1 MGILCRNVALV
12 WRLFQP
18 GMRNWPPQAALQYR
32 DDVIRNARL
41 EWGLSA
47 PVADF
52 AAQLHQE
59 SGWRP
64 DAISPAGAQGL
75 AQFMPATAD
84 WISQLIPMLS
94 SREPFNPAWAIR
106 ALVSYDRWL
115 WQRVSAASDCERMA
129 MTLSG
134 YNGGLGWV
142 QRDRRLASQKG
153 LDSTRW
159 FGHVATVNAGRNAA
173 SWRENRHYPQ
183 RILREL
189 APRYLTWEA
198 AVVWHLVKKLPWRG
212 ILLAILINAFLVGL
226 YAMGYRSGH
235 DSAKRDGD
243 TALSQLQSAFDA
255 YKTEQA
261 TLENAALRAWARRYQ
276 EQVAAGQRAEA
287 GYLEQIAQLESRNK
301 QLQGQINDVTQR
313 WIDEKVRVIPL
324 SACLLA
330 VSCASTTPHSDMTT
344 HPSTPVIQTQLP
356 PLAPALA
363 QRPGNLKPLTPGY
376 AIRVS
381 PSVTFSPTSS
391 TTHGNVVAGGTR

>member
-12 WRLFQP
+12 WRLFSQACAAQ
-18 GMRNWPPQAALQYR
+18 PPQAALQYR

-313 WIDEKVRVIPL
+313 WIDEKVRAIPL

-391 TTHGNVVAGGTR
+391 TTQDNVVAGGTR

>member
-1 MGILCRNVALV
+1 
-12 WRLFQP
+12 
-18 GMRNWPPQAALQYR
+18 
-32 DDVIRNARL
+32 
-41 EWGLSA
+41 
-47 PVADF
+47 
-52 AAQLHQE
+52 
-59 SGWRP
+59 
-64 DAISPAGAQGL
+64 
-75 AQFMPATAD
+75 
-84 WISQLIPMLS
+84 
-94 SREPFNPAWAIR
+94 
-106 ALVSYDRWL
+106 
-115 WQRVSAASDCERMA
+115 
-129 MTLSG
+129 
-134 YNGGLGWV
+134 
-142 QRDRRLASQKG
+142 
-153 LDSTRW
+153 
-159 FGHVATVNAGRNAA
+159 
-173 SWRENRHYPQ
+173 
-183 RILREL
+183 
-189 APRYLTWEA
+189 
-198 AVVWHLVKKLPWRG
+198 
-212 ILLAILINAFLVGL
+212 
-226 YAMGYRSGH
+226 MGYRSGH

-261 TLENAALRAWARRYQ
+261 TLENAALRAQAERYQ

>member
-1 MGILCRNVALV
+1 M
-12 WRLFQP
+12 
-18 GMRNWPPQAALQYR
+18 
-32 DDVIRNARL
+32 
-41 EWGLSA
+41 
-47 PVADF
+47 
-52 AAQLHQE
+52 
-59 SGWRP
+59 
-64 DAISPAGAQGL
+64 
-75 AQFMPATAD
+75 
-84 WISQLIPMLS
+84 
-94 SREPFNPAWAIR
+94 
-106 ALVSYDRWL
+106 
-115 WQRVSAASDCERMA
+115 
-129 MTLSG
+129 
-134 YNGGLGWV
+134 
-142 QRDRRLASQKG
+142 
-153 LDSTRW
+153 
-159 FGHVATVNAGRNAA
+159 
-173 SWRENRHYPQ
+173 
-183 RILREL
+183 
-189 APRYLTWEA
+189 
-198 AVVWHLVKKLPWRG
+198 WHLVKKLPWRG

-313 WIDEKVRVIPL
+313 WIDEKVRAIPL

-391 TTHGNVVAGGTR
+391 TTQDNVVAGGTR

>member
-1 MGILCRNVALV
+1 M
-12 WRLFQP
+12 
-18 GMRNWPPQAALQYR
+18 
-32 DDVIRNARL
+32 
-41 EWGLSA
+41 
-47 PVADF
+47 
-52 AAQLHQE
+52 
-59 SGWRP
+59 
-64 DAISPAGAQGL
+64 
-75 AQFMPATAD
+75 
-84 WISQLIPMLS
+84 
-94 SREPFNPAWAIR
+94 
-106 ALVSYDRWL
+106 
-115 WQRVSAASDCERMA
+115 
-129 MTLSG
+129 
-134 YNGGLGWV
+134 
-142 QRDRRLASQKG
+142 
-153 LDSTRW
+153 
-159 FGHVATVNAGRNAA
+159 
-173 SWRENRHYPQ
+173 
-183 RILREL
+183 
-189 APRYLTWEA
+189 
-198 AVVWHLVKKLPWRG
+198 WHLIKKLPWRG

-313 WIDEKVRVIPL
+313 WIDEKVRAIPL

-391 TTHGNVVAGGTR
+391 TTQDNVVAGGTR

>member
-1 MGILCRNVALV
+1 M
-12 WRLFQP
+12 
-18 GMRNWPPQAALQYR
+18 
-32 DDVIRNARL
+32 
-41 EWGLSA
+41 
-47 PVADF
+47 
-52 AAQLHQE
+52 
-59 SGWRP
+59 
-64 DAISPAGAQGL
+64 
-75 AQFMPATAD
+75 
-84 WISQLIPMLS
+84 
-94 SREPFNPAWAIR
+94 
-106 ALVSYDRWL
+106 
-115 WQRVSAASDCERMA
+115 
-129 MTLSG
+129 
-134 YNGGLGWV
+134 
-142 QRDRRLASQKG
+142 
-153 LDSTRW
+153 
-159 FGHVATVNAGRNAA
+159 
-173 SWRENRHYPQ
+173 
-183 RILREL
+183 
-189 APRYLTWEA
+189 
-198 AVVWHLVKKLPWRG
+198 WHLVKKLPWRG

-287 GYLEQIAQLESRNK
+287 GYLEQIAQLERRNK

-313 WIDEKVRVIPL
+313 WIDEKVRAIPL

-391 TTHGNVVAGGTR
+391 TTQDNVVAGGTR

>member
-1 MGILCRNVALV
+1 M
-12 WRLFQP
+12 
-18 GMRNWPPQAALQYR
+18 
-32 DDVIRNARL
+32 
-41 EWGLSA
+41 
-47 PVADF
+47 
-52 AAQLHQE
+52 
-59 SGWRP
+59 
-64 DAISPAGAQGL
+64 
-75 AQFMPATAD
+75 
-84 WISQLIPMLS
+84 
-94 SREPFNPAWAIR
+94 
-106 ALVSYDRWL
+106 
-115 WQRVSAASDCERMA
+115 
-129 MTLSG
+129 
-134 YNGGLGWV
+134 
-142 QRDRRLASQKG
+142 
-153 LDSTRW
+153 
-159 FGHVATVNAGRNAA
+159 
-173 SWRENRHYPQ
+173 
-183 RILREL
+183 
-189 APRYLTWEA
+189 
-198 AVVWHLVKKLPWRG
+198 WHLVKKLPWRG

-313 WIDEKVRVIPL
+313 WIDEKGKSHP
-324 SACLLA
+324 S
-330 VSCASTTPHSDMTT
+330 ASTTPHSDMTT

>member
-1 MGILCRNVALV
+1 M
-12 WRLFQP
+12 
-18 GMRNWPPQAALQYR
+18 
-32 DDVIRNARL
+32 
-41 EWGLSA
+41 
-47 PVADF
+47 
-52 AAQLHQE
+52 
-59 SGWRP
+59 
-64 DAISPAGAQGL
+64 
-75 AQFMPATAD
+75 
-84 WISQLIPMLS
+84 
-94 SREPFNPAWAIR
+94 
-106 ALVSYDRWL
+106 
-115 WQRVSAASDCERMA
+115 
-129 MTLSG
+129 
-134 YNGGLGWV
+134 
-142 QRDRRLASQKG
+142 
-153 LDSTRW
+153 
-159 FGHVATVNAGRNAA
+159 
-173 SWRENRHYPQ
+173 
-183 RILREL
+183 
-189 APRYLTWEA
+189 
-198 AVVWHLVKKLPWRG
+198 WHLVKKLPWRG

>member
-1 MGILCRNVALV
+1 M
-12 WRLFQP
+12 
-18 GMRNWPPQAALQYR
+18 
-32 DDVIRNARL
+32 
-41 EWGLSA
+41 
-47 PVADF
+47 
-52 AAQLHQE
+52 
-59 SGWRP
+59 
-64 DAISPAGAQGL
+64 
-75 AQFMPATAD
+75 
-84 WISQLIPMLS
+84 
-94 SREPFNPAWAIR
+94 
-106 ALVSYDRWL
+106 
-115 WQRVSAASDCERMA
+115 
-129 MTLSG
+129 
-134 YNGGLGWV
+134 
-142 QRDRRLASQKG
+142 
-153 LDSTRW
+153 
-159 FGHVATVNAGRNAA
+159 
-173 SWRENRHYPQ
+173 
-183 RILREL
+183 
-189 APRYLTWEA
+189 
-198 AVVWHLVKKLPWRG
+198 WHLVKKLPWRG
-212 ILLAILINAFLVGL
+212 ILLVILINAFLVGL

-313 WIDEKVRVIPL
+313 WIDEKGKSHPL

-391 TTHGNVVAGGTR
+391 TTQDNVVAGGTR

>member
-1 MGILCRNVALV
+1 
-12 WRLFQP
+12 
-18 GMRNWPPQAALQYR
+18 MR
-32 DDVIRNARL
+32 
-41 EWGLSA
+41 
-47 PVADF
+47 
-52 AAQLHQE
+52 
-59 SGWRP
+59 
-64 DAISPAGAQGL
+64 
-75 AQFMPATAD
+75 
-84 WISQLIPMLS
+84 
-94 SREPFNPAWAIR
+94 
-106 ALVSYDRWL
+106 
-115 WQRVSAASDCERMA
+115 
-129 MTLSG
+129 
-134 YNGGLGWV
+134 
-142 QRDRRLASQKG
+142 
-153 LDSTRW
+153 
-159 FGHVATVNAGRNAA
+159 
-173 SWRENRHYPQ
+173 
-183 RILREL
+183 
-189 APRYLTWEA
+189 
-198 AVVWHLVKKLPWRG
+198 HLVKKLPWRG

-261 TLENAALRAWARRYQ
+261 TLENAALRARARRYQ

-313 WIDEKVRVIPL
+313 WIDEKVRAIPL

-391 TTHGNVVAGGTR
+391 TTQDNVVAGGTR

>member
-1 MGILCRNVALV
+1 M
-12 WRLFQP
+12 
-18 GMRNWPPQAALQYR
+18 
-32 DDVIRNARL
+32 
-41 EWGLSA
+41 
-47 PVADF
+47 
-52 AAQLHQE
+52 
-59 SGWRP
+59 
-64 DAISPAGAQGL
+64 
-75 AQFMPATAD
+75 
-84 WISQLIPMLS
+84 
-94 SREPFNPAWAIR
+94 
-106 ALVSYDRWL
+106 
-115 WQRVSAASDCERMA
+115 
-129 MTLSG
+129 
-134 YNGGLGWV
+134 
-142 QRDRRLASQKG
+142 
-153 LDSTRW
+153 
-159 FGHVATVNAGRNAA
+159 
-173 SWRENRHYPQ
+173 
-183 RILREL
+183 
-189 APRYLTWEA
+189 
-198 AVVWHLVKKLPWRG
+198 WHLVKKLPWRG

-261 TLENAALRAWARRYQ
+261 TLENAALRAQARRYQ

>member
-1 MGILCRNVALV
+1 M
-12 WRLFQP
+12 
-18 GMRNWPPQAALQYR
+18 
-32 DDVIRNARL
+32 
-41 EWGLSA
+41 
-47 PVADF
+47 
-52 AAQLHQE
+52 
-59 SGWRP
+59 
-64 DAISPAGAQGL
+64 
-75 AQFMPATAD
+75 
-84 WISQLIPMLS
+84 
-94 SREPFNPAWAIR
+94 
-106 ALVSYDRWL
+106 
-115 WQRVSAASDCERMA
+115 
-129 MTLSG
+129 
-134 YNGGLGWV
+134 
-142 QRDRRLASQKG
+142 
-153 LDSTRW
+153 
-159 FGHVATVNAGRNAA
+159 
-173 SWRENRHYPQ
+173 
-183 RILREL
+183 
-189 APRYLTWEA
+189 
-198 AVVWHLVKKLPWRG
+198 WHLVKKLPWRG

-330 VSCASTTPHSDMTT
+330 VSCASTTPHSGMTT
-344 HPSTPVIQTQLP
+344 HLSTPVIQTQLP

-391 TTHGNVVAGGTR
+391 TTQDNVVAGGTR